1 MDALDSCEIS
11 HGKRH
16 KYPAASH
23 SIVEKVYGSD
33 DIYQW
38 PDDRAKALLTCNKME
53 SRKKTLSEQ
62 FQSCLCIV
70 FWFPLWYSL
79 IFIYLMRNWRWYSM
93 TDLSEEYYIYC
104 YRLIYILLFFCL
116 WLSSYK
122 FEEDIHFIPEH
133 YTETLGG
140 NNFLHQSERWKQGNH
155 WSFSCLC
162 TCT

>member
-1 MDALDSCEIS
+1 MEVMIYTND
-11 HGKRH
+11 RM
-16 KYPAASH
+16 
-23 SIVEKVYGSD
+23 IVIKHYLLVIKWKAKKKHCRNSYKVVYV
-33 DIYQW
+33 
-38 PDDRAKALLTCNKME
+38 L
-53 SRKKTLSEQ
+53 
-62 FQSCLCIV
+62 F

-79 IFIYLMRNWRWYSM
+79 MFIYLMRNWRWYSM

-104 YRLIYILLFFCL
+104 YRLIYILLFFRCL

-140 NNFLHQSERWKQGNH
+140 NNFLHQSERGKQGNH
-155 WSFSCLC
+155 WSFSWLC